1 MYITSHFPTE
11 MNLIIE
17 IYKYIYVH
25 IYDILFIVW
34 ISDEFV
40 IIDVN
45 LLNVISQLTH
55 KYQHDYIV
63 LT

>member
-1 MYITSHFPTE
+1 MYITCPFPTE

-25 IYDILFIVW
+25 IYDILFIEW